1 MLRATRIKASERDET
16 LIALIMP
23 KRFAFALFFR
33 HAMILYFP
41 ILVLLYEAYLHHI
54 FLTLTTLKA
63 HQFTFLK
70 EERESERER
79 LLCDITQIVDEK
91 EKRKNFLLLL
101 QFPFFTAL
109 LMPCCAH
116 TKNVSRRLSAHIF
129 FLCAASA
136 DKSRAKHFVHFGV
149 YCIKNIVYNQQK
161 IYISSCHDIH
171 IHRNASLKLIL
182 QNENYVNDR
191 VVVVV
196 VPRHRQFSMT
206 KEGN

>member
-91 EKRKNFLLLL
+91 EKKEEFSSSSTI
-101 QFPFFTAL
+101 PFFYCLINAL
-109 LMPCCAH
+109 LCTHEKCFSSSLC
-116 TKNVSRRLSAHIF
+116 TYF

-161 IYISSCHDIH
+161 IYISSCHDIQ